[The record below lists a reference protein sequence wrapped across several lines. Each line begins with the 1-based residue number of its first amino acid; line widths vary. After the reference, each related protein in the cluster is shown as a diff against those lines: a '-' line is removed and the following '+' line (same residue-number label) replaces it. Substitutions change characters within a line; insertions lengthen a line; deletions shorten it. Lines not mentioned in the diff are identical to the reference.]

1 MSIKKGCKPT
11 KTICRNKKME
21 PNTNSNQP
29 KADKNF
35 AKGESA
41 SGRKR
46 KNQKRPRFNLEDKRL
61 RQKGIKTKN
70 DPVMKTSVETVYK
83 KGSFRVL
90 ALGGLGEIGKN
101 MYVFEY
107 EEDIVIVDM
116 GFMFPDDEMLG
127 VDYIIPDI
135 TYLEDKKD
143 RIKGVLITHGH
154 EDHIGGIPYLLPK
167 IGAPIYAPKLTIGLI
182 EGKLGEFNLTGNIG
196 LNIIDPDKDVLQ
208 LGKFKIEWF
217 RVCHSIPD
225 AVGISISTPDGRIL
239 TTGDFKIDHSP
250 IDNKNFDFAKL
261 ARWGDEGVLLLLS
274 DSTGAEVP
282 GYTMSEKNLAET
294 FDRIMDISEGRII
307 IASFSSQINRIQ
319 MIINSALKHG
329 KKLAFSG
336 RSLLRNVEI
345 TVRLGYL
352 RIPAGLIVKIEDIS
366 KFPDEKVVVMSTG
379 SQGEAMSALSRM
391 ASGDHRNIKIKKG
404 DTVVF
409 SSSPIPG
416 NENSITAVIDDLF
429 REGANVIFDD
439 KEGNKTHVSGHP
451 GQEEMKIMLTIT
463 KPKYFMPM
471 HGERHHLVH
480 HRDLAL
486 EVGIPAENIFV
497 MDNGDVLQVSQDS
510 AHVLEQKVP
519 NGIILVDGL
528 GIGDIGEIVLR
539 DRKAMSTEGIFV
551 VICTVERRS
560 GKLVT
565 SPDIISRGFIYMR
578 ENEKLV
584 NNARAEVKKLL
595 ERKEGDAPQN
605 WAILKTKVRDRVAD
619 FLYNQTQRRPMV
631 IPVIIEV

>member
-1 MSIKKGCKPT
+1 MNPKEKQPQTGGQNKNNPA
-11 KTICRNKKME
+11 RNNAGNKK
-21 PNTNSNQP
+21 Q
-29 KADKNF
+29 
-35 AKGESA
+35 KGQ
-41 SGRKR
+41 R
-46 KNQKRPRFNLEDKRL
+46 RPSFNLEDKRL
-61 RQKGIKTKN
+61 RQKGIKTN
-70 DPVMKTSVETVYK
+70 TEPVMKTSGKEVYK
-83 KGSFRVL
+83 NGAFRVL
-90 ALGGLGEIGKN
+90 AMGGLGEIGKN

-107 EEDIVIVDM
+107 ENDIIIVDM

-182 EGKLGEFNLTGNIG
+182 EGKLSEFNLAQNVG
-196 LNIIDPDKDVLQ
+196 LNIIDPDKDKLQ
-208 LGKFKIEWF
+208 LGKFTIEWF

-225 AVGISISTPDGRIL
+225 AVGISISTPAGRIL

-250 IDNKNFDFAKL
+250 VDNKNFDFAKL

-294 FDRIMDISEGRII
+294 FDRIMDTSDGRII

-319 MIINSALKHG
+319 MIINSAQKHG
-329 KKLAFSG
+329 RKLAFSG

-352 RIPAGLIVKIEDIS
+352 RIPAGLVVKIEDIA

-429 REGANVIFDD
+429 REGANVIFDEKD
-439 KEGNKTHVSGHP
+439 GNRTHVSGHP
-451 GQEEMKIMLTIT
+451 GQEEMKIMLTVT

-480 HRDLAL
+480 HRDLAV
-486 EVGIPAENIFV
+486 EVGIAPENIFV
-497 MDNGDVLQVSQDS
+497 MDNGEVLEIT
-510 AHVLEQKVP
+510 AEGAKVLEQKVP

-528 GIGDIGEIVLR
+528 GVGDIGEIVLR
-539 DRKAMSTEGIFV
+539 DRKAMSTEGVFV
-551 VICTVERRS
+551 VICTVDRRS

-584 NNARAEVKKLL
+584 NNARNEVKKML

-605 WAILKTKVRDRVAD
+605 WPVIKTKVRDKVAD
-619 FLYNQTQRRPMV
+619 YLYNQTQRRPMV